1 MKRRRQPEF
10 INKRQINSLLK
21 ALNCSASEL
30 STALGWG
37 RDTLPKYLRYQNKIS
52 KDKIDELADY
62 FGQNPSSFIDYR
74 PTLKIQ
80 KDYAKYQRER
90 EQRERTDIPKNLE
103 ASKIVAGISKND
115 FELTKNS
122 LVNIITELNK
132 ERQENAE
139 LKREVSELKDFI
151 KKLSEQE
158 ATRQGYTVKLLKD
171 INSSLEQLK
180 LAARFNR

>member
-1 MKRRRQPEF
+1 M
-10 INKRQINSLLK
+10 
-21 ALNCSASEL
+21 
-30 STALGWG
+30 
-37 RDTLPKYLRYQNKIS
+37 
-52 KDKIDELADY
+52 
-62 FGQNPSSFIDYR
+62 
-74 PTLKIQ
+74 
-80 KDYAKYQRER
+80 
-90 EQRERTDIPKNLE
+90 
-103 ASKIVAGISKND
+103 
-115 FELTKNS
+115 KNS